1 MRRRFCATA
10 DEIVCQKM
18 KHRLLVFLWAIV
30 LCAAPLYAQDAGIT
44 TTLDRAEIM
53 IGEQAVITMK
63 IRTDR
68 LDETYLII
76 PQKEQLGKAE
86 ALSFAVTDTVDLPG
100 SVKEITAQMVVTS
113 FAEDEIVELPAFG
126 VKVGGKEMFSRPLV
140 LKVMM
145 PDVDTTQAEQF
156 YPLKGPWHLKYS
168 FAEIMALL
176 WPWLLGL
183 LLVAGGILGY
193 RIVRKRKARAALQPS
208 RKVKMVP
215 LTPLQQLRAEME
227 ALQAQHL
234 PEQGKVRE
242 FFTLADGSFRTY
254 LTRLGVMDASKATSR
269 QLYATMRQKGLI
281 PDDAMELMKRLLDS
295 SDRAKFSA
303 ASLPATDAQTAGDKY
318 IGVAIRL
325 DAALEQKEEE
335 DAQ

>member
-86 ALSFAVTDTVDLPG
+86 ALSFAVTDTVDLGG

-168 FAEIMALL
+168 FVEIMALL

-193 RIVRKRKARAALQPS
+193 RIVRRRKARAALQIG
-208 RKVKMVP
+208 
-215 LTPLQQLRAEME
+215 RA
-227 ALQAQHL
+227 H
-234 PEQGKVRE
+234 V
-242 FFTLADGSFRTY
+242 
-254 LTRLGVMDASKATSR
+254 
-269 QLYATMRQKGLI
+269 
-281 PDDAMELMKRLLDS
+281 
-295 SDRAKFSA
+295 
-303 ASLPATDAQTAGDKY
+303 
-318 IGVAIRL
+318 
-325 DAALEQKEEE
+325 
-335 DAQ
+335 